1 MGIPSKIVLIQD
13 NEFSGSR
20 LSEEIVSRMP
30 QIPVLEDSFE
40 IEPEDVPEIILLNGF
55 PDKHYPVISKTC
67 GNRTMVINFIPAGRT
82 YGKGNY
88 GFTHLECLYGPD
100 DRGTTTIF
108 LLGIGEPHIL
118 GEEIIEKIFPE
129 TPLNAVIKEDLE
141 LMVADLILRPL
152 IAGLVMGRIKADS
165 GSTYFSRKIISA
177 GISPA
182 SDNIGFVRDT
192 IRYNPYASAT
202 FLEIENSLKKTW
214 NDLSNY

>member
-1 MGIPSKIVLIQD
+1 MEVFSKIVLIQD

-20 LSEEIVSRMP
+20 LSEEIVSRIP
-30 QIPVLEDSFE
+30 QIPVLEGSFE
-40 IEPEDVPEIILLNGF
+40 IKPEDAPEITLLNGF
-55 PDKHYPVISKTC
+55 PDKHYPVISKKW

-82 YGKGNY
+82 FGKENY
-88 GFTHLECLYGPD
+88 GFRHIECLYGPD
-100 DRGTTTIF
+100 DRGTTSIF
-108 LLGIGEPHIL
+108 LLGYEDPLKH
-118 GEEIIEKIFPE
+118 GEEIIKTIFPE
-129 TPLNAVIKEDLE
+129 SPMNSVIMEDLE

-152 IAGLVMGRIKADS
+152 VTALVVGRIKADS
-165 GSTYFSRKIISA
+165 ESTYFSRKIISA

-182 SDNIGFVRDT
+182 SQDIGFIRDA